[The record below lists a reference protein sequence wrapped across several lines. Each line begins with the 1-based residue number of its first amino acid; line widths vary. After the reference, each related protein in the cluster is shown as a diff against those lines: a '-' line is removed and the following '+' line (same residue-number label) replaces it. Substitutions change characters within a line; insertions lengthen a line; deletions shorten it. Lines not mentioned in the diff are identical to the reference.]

1 MMNAPPIPRIFDYPA
16 ATSAV
21 FIVVLVTV
29 LLFGV
34 RFDPT
39 GGPLTISLMVVLAM
53 IGVIA
58 FSLFFTVPNDEVT
71 AAVVGGLTAAFGA
84 VIAFWLGHGKGGSQ

>member
-1 MMNAPPIPRIFDYPA
+1 MNPPPVPKIFDYPA

-21 FIVVLVTV
+21 FIVVLASI
-29 LLFGV
+29 LLLSA
-34 RFDPT
+34 RFDPS
-39 GGPLTISLMVVLAM
+39 GGSLIISLMVVLAM

-84 VIAFWLGHGKGGSQ
+84 VIAFWLGRPKP